1 VVRDDAS
8 FACFLRTV
16 LTPVVVLKKNEQH
29 QEKQVMLKYKPKAII
44 LDETSIGDGWTYQWL
59 KR

>member
-29 QEKQVMLKYKPKAII
+29 QEKQVYMLKYKPKAII
-44 LDETSIGDGWTYQWL
+44 LDMKLGIDGWTY
-59 KR
+59 